1 MTKTHLPT
9 RTPSPRR
16 AWLAATA
23 TLLASTLIMG
33 TAQAQRDA
41 AFPTQP
47 VKLVVVYQ
55 AGGANDIVARVL
67 ADRMTRVLGQSVM
80 VVNKPGASGAIGA
93 QFVAGSQ
100 PDGYTVLMG
109 GAPLVVAR
117 ALYKN
122 PPVDF
127 EKSFSPVGKAVNL
140 NLVLVARKSYP
151 ADTFNQAMDLEKK
164 QPGSSTMAVTAG
176 VFELY
181 YARLNRLA
189 NTRIVKVPYNGVPA
203 AMNDIQGDRVDMLID
218 TVAAQKPFIAS
229 GATKPLA
236 VFGPKRLPSL
246 PDVPTLAE
254 LGLKGFD
261 DQSYVGMLVPKGT
274 PDGVVRKLNG
284 ALNTAL
290 ADPDVKSRLEKLDFG
305 VEGSTPEAFF
315 KEMKSDADR
324 FAELADVT
332 HIEKQ

>member
-1 MTKTHLPT
+1 M
-9 RTPSPRR
+9 
-16 AWLAATA
+16 
-23 TLLASTLIMG
+23 LASTLISG
-33 TAQAQRDA
+33 TAHAQRDA
-41 AFPTQP
+41 AYPTQP

-127 EKSFSPVGKAVNL
+127 EKSFPRPWARRSTSIWCWLPASPIRPTPSSRPWTWRRSS
-140 NLVLVARKSYP
+140 RKLHHGGHCRRLR
-151 ADTFNQAMDLEKK
+151 ALLT
-164 QPGSSTMAVTAG
+164 
-176 VFELY
+176 
-181 YARLNRLA
+181 RLNRLA

-236 VFGPKRLPSL
+236 VFGPKRLPSF
-246 PDVPTLAE
+246 PMYPRWRNSA
-254 LGLKGFD
+254 
-261 DQSYVGMLVPKGT
+261 
-274 PDGVVRKLNG
+274 
-284 ALNTAL
+284 
-290 ADPDVKSRLEKLDFG
+290 
-305 VEGSTPEAFF
+305 
-315 KEMKSDADR
+315 
-324 FAELADVT
+324 
-332 HIEKQ
+332 